1 MILWRRTIGI
11 GLGLV
16 AASSLWTA
24 AQAYPTQEE
33 GLDAP
38 ILAQVDDAPVDEPI
52 DSLTPPKPL
61 AESLPESVAEVEA
74 LAMPTASEDLTE
86 TLAAEA
92 PLPEVTPVPTAV
104 LENLSQEQ
112 VDAIAAII
120 LTAETS
126 ASPDVVVNLPT
137 EVLTRLNALP
147 SVNQQVG
154 RRRWLPTSLVR
165 RLRLP
170 QMIASLVR
178 QPRNTAL
185 GMLGNHIVVVNPV
198 TGAVLGAVL
207 SGL

>member
-38 ILAQVDDAPVDEPI
+38 ILTQVDDTPVDEPI
-52 DSLTPPKPL
+52 NSLTTPEPL
-61 AESLPESVAEVEA
+61 AESVAEVEA

-147 SVNQQVG
+147 GVNQQVG
-154 RRRWLPTSLVR
+154 RRRWLPTNLVR